1 MHPNYAD
8 LFKLPITERLQLAEE
23 LFESVAAERE
33 RDAVPDAVLN
43 ELRERVARYDANPE
57 DVIAWDDVKRRL
69 RNG

>member
-8 LFKLPITERLQLAEE
+8 LFKLPPSERLQLAEQ

-33 RDAVPDAVLN
+33 NEAVPDPVLN
-43 ELRERVARYDANPE
+43 ELRDRVASYDANPE
-57 DVIAWDDVKRRL
+57 DVISWDDVKRRL

>member
-8 LFKLPITERLQLAEE
+8 LFKLPPSERLQLAEQ

-33 RDAVPDAVLN
+33 NEAVPDPVLN
-43 ELRERVARYDANPE
+43 ELRDRVARYDANPE
-57 DVIAWDDVKRRL
+57 DVISWDDVKRRL